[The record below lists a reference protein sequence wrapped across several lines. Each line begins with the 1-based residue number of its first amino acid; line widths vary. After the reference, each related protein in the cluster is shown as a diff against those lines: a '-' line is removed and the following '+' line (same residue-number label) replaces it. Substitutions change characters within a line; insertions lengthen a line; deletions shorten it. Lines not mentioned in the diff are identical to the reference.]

1 LLPSDAEPDSDTAID
16 TKVAGQQLAVAAEV
30 LYLVNLMLAP
40 GLGFVLIAWLW
51 LTRRQSAPPLALNH
65 LRQAFWVSLW
75 GGVLIVS
82 ACAGFILA
90 FGLDSPWTWTYL
102 IIYFTCVHSS
112 LIVFGVVGLTRA
124 MAGKTYIYPLI
135 GVNDGSH

>member
-1 LLPSDAEPDSDTAID
+1 MLPSDAEIAKEVTAP
-16 TKVAGQQLAVAAEV
+16 GQQLAVAAEV

-51 LTRRQSAPPLALNH
+51 ITRRASAPSLALNH

-75 GGVLIVS
+75 GGILIVS
-82 ACAGFILA
+82 VCAGFILA

-102 IIYFTCVHSS
+102 IIYFTCVHST

-135 GVNDGSH
+135 GVKDGSR